1 MIRIFCFVIVLVLLP
16 LYKKWEPFGL
26 PTLRSFA
33 LKKWNT
39 LTLLSLSF
47 FLIANFLGYIY
58 VK

>member
-1 MIRIFCFVIVLVLLP
+1 MIWIFCFVIVLVLLP
-16 LYKKWEPFGL
+16 LYKRWEPFGL

-33 LKKWNT
+33 LKKMEYIDIIV
-39 LTLLSLSF
+39 LEF